1 MDIFPRMTLYS
12 RNMRKTSD
20 GIGSCWRLFPIKSLI
35 SILRLYRGPV
45 PRAYGNHA
53 KYSEGIRCHP
63 HELKDPDTGIRTGV
77 DCLRRFRQGFSEI
90 TDPEEKSSLP

>member
-1 MDIFPRMTLYS
+1 MGLAAVGVYFLS
-12 RNMRKTSD
+12 RVSFQSYGCIVGRCRGLM
-20 GIGSCWRLFPIKSLI
+20 GIMP
-35 SILRLYRGPV
+35 
-45 PRAYGNHA
+45 NTA
-53 KYSEGIRCHP
+53 KALGVTP